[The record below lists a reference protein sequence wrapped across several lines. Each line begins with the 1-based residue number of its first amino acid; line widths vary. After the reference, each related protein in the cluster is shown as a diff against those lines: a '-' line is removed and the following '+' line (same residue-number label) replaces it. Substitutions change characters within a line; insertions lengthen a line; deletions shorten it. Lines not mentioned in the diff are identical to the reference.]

1 MAAQTVRRSFD
12 DADGEALTLR
22 DQLFSDMGVK
32 FFPEP
37 RVIVVADDHCFATI
51 LTGRCN
57 NFGD

>member
-1 MAAQTVRRSFD
+1 MAAQTARRSFD

-32 FFPEP
+32 YFPEP
-37 RVIVVADDHCFATI
+37 RVIVVADDHCFAAI

-57 NFGD
+57 NLGD